1 MEKTTLISGNGRP
14 YEREIPKVVITS
26 KFNDVAL
33 ENLRKQTG
41 IDFKRNAHGSIE
53 GQPETW
59 EQFSKIFLCYNFL
72 ACGQNNADG
81 NYMYLRYAN
90 VPFGNTLYYEQGGQK
105 FIGVDGWR

>member
-1 MEKTTLISGNGRP
+1 MEKTTLLSGNGRP

-26 KFNDVAL
+26 HFNDVAL

-41 IDFKRNAHGSIE
+41 IDFQRNVHGSVE

-59 EQFSKIFLCYNFL
+59 EQFIKIFLCYNFI
-72 ACGQNNADG
+72 AQGQNNADG

-90 VPFGNTLYYEQGGQK
+90 VPFGNRLYYEQDGKK
-105 FIGVDGWR
+105 FIGVDGWK